1 MCILQSHKNVNIWG
15 LPLRLDIVHYLFPM
29 WHVCSNK
36 FHFSFVVVFWL
47 LFGWVC
53 LVWFFSNMHSIYFVR
68 NHLFHFI
75 LIMALPVGL
84 NNWNYEQ
91 TLVKCGGLFLI
102 SCHML
107 IGCEDW
113 SWSSFLYTTEK
124 YLHILL
130 VMTSDSNNC
139 GGFCPRYYPA
149 ALGGS

>member
-1 MCILQSHKNVNIWG
+1 
-15 LPLRLDIVHYLFPM
+15 M

-36 FHFSFVVVFWL
+36 FQFPLWLSFGSCLGEFAWCGFSLIWI
-47 LFGWVC
+47 
-53 LVWFFSNMHSIYFVR
+53 SIYYVR
-68 NHLFHFI
+68 NHLFHSI

-84 NNWNYEQ
+84 NNWNYQQ

-107 IGCEDW
+107 ICCEDW

-139 GGFCPRYYPA
+139 GGFCRPSSLWPLRWFAFYCLPC
-149 ALGGS
+149 LLNGSYLSIGSV